1 MPIEGREPDALCGL
15 PSFAGVCSQEVGP
28 LQVRRAEE
36 HLPEMSRA
44 LLQARY
50 EGADAGGDALRR
62 SANDA
67 LSSVGGTS
75 ALVAGTL
82 IVTRFSG
89 KQSQNY
95 WKYSIFAEIYI

>member
-1 MPIEGREPDALCGL
+1 
-15 PSFAGVCSQEVGP
+15 
-28 LQVRRAEE
+28 
-36 HLPEMSRA
+36 MSRA

-50 EGADAGGDALRR
+50 EETDAGSDALRR

-67 LSSVGGTS
+67 LSSSGGTS

-82 IVTRFSG
+82 IATRFSG
-89 KQSQNY
+89 KQSLNY

>member
-1 MPIEGREPDALCGL
+1 
-15 PSFAGVCSQEVGP
+15 
-28 LQVRRAEE
+28 
-36 HLPEMSRA
+36 MSRA

>member
-1 MPIEGREPDALCGL
+1 M
-15 PSFAGVCSQEVGP
+15 
-28 LQVRRAEE
+28 
-36 HLPEMSRA
+36 PEMPRA
-44 LLQARY
+44 LLQARH
-50 EGADAGGDALRR
+50 EGTDAGGDALHR
-62 SANDA
+62 AENDD
-67 LSSVGGTS
+67 LSSSGGTS